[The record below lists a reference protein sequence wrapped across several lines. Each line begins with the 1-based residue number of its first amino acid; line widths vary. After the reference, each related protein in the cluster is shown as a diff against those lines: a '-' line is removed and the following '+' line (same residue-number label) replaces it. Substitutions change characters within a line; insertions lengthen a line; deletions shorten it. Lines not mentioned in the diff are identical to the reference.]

1 MLTAK
6 KAAFDEQAKTFE
18 KRTGL
23 SDSTCQAIV
32 AKCLELADFQPG
44 DRLVEVGAG
53 TGQIGQ
59 WFATQAIDYWGFDLS
74 MGMLEEFRQH
84 LDHPGDNVHILQG
97 DANQQWPIASATTN
111 LIFGSRVLHLLDLD
125 QVVRESLRIAK
136 PGATVLMG
144 NVKRQKTS
152 VKSQMRSQMQT
163 LLAQNT
169 LQGRKKKQLMQQLID
184 RFVHHGAEPIEPV
197 EVSRWDV
204 ISTPRQSLDSW
215 RGKAHL
221 AGIELTKNLKQDIL
235 HQLQTWAEDT
245 FGSLDRPVATP
256 ETYILQGVRLP

>member
-1 MLTAK
+1 MLTSK
-6 KAAFDEQAKTFE
+6 RAAFDEQAKTFE
-18 KRTGL
+18 QRTGL
-23 SDSTCQAIV
+23 SESTCQAIV
-32 AKCLELADFQPG
+32 TKALNLAAFQPG

-59 WFATQAIDYWGFDLS
+59 WFVSQALDYWGFDLS
-74 MGMLEEFRQH
+74 AAMLEEFRQH
-84 LDHPGDNVHILQG
+84 LDHPGANVHILQG
-97 DANQQWPIASATTN
+97 DANQQWPIADATTN

-125 QVVRESLRIAK
+125 QVVRESRRIAQ

-152 VKSQMRSQMQT
+152 VKSQMRDKMQS

-169 LQGRKKKQLMQQLID
+169 LQGRKKKQLMKQLID
-184 RFVHHGAEPIEPV
+184 RFVHHGAQPIEPV
-197 EVSRWDV
+197 EVSRWEV

-221 AGIELTKNLKQDIL
+221 AGIELTEDLKQSIL
-235 HQLQTWAEDT
+235 HHLQTWAEDT
-245 FGSLDRPVATP
+245 FGSLDRPIAST
-256 ETYILQGVRLP
+256 ETYLLQGVRLP

>member
-1 MLTAK
+1 MLTSK

-18 KRTGL
+18 TRTGL
-23 SDSTCQAIV
+23 SKSTCQAIV
-32 AKCLELADFQPG
+32 QNALELADLQSG
-44 DRLVEVGAG
+44 DLIIEVGAG

-59 WFATQAIDYWGFDLS
+59 WFAAQPMDYWGFDLS
-74 MGMLEEFRQH
+74 AGMLEEFRQH

-97 DANQQWPIASATTN
+97 DANQQWPIADATAN

-125 QVVRESLRIAK
+125 QVVRESLRIAQ

-144 NVKRQKTS
+144 NIKRQKTS
-152 VKSQMRSQMQT
+152 VKSQMREKMQN

-169 LQGRKKKQLMQQLID
+169 LQGRKKKQLMKQLID
-184 RFVHHGAEPIEPV
+184 CFVHHGAQPIEPIT
-197 EVSRWDV
+197 VSRWEV

-215 RGKAHL
+215 SGKAHL
-221 AGIELTKNLKQDIL
+221 AGIELTEDLKQSIL
-235 HQLQTWAEDT
+235 HHLQTWAEDT
-245 FGSLDRPVATP
+245 FGSLDRPIASE